1 MGEQVSSDNWSGKTV
16 LIVEDDRF
24 NALILENF
32 VKPTGIGVLVAP
44 TGELSVEMARNNKVD
59 IILMDI
65 KLPGISGIEATHQI
79 RKFNTTVPII
89 AQTAYA
95 TDTDKESAIAEG
107 CNGFI
112 TKPINRKE
120 LLRLM
125 GEFLN

>member
-1 MGEQVSSDNWSGKTV
+1 M

-24 NALILENF
+24 NSLILENF
-32 VKPTGIGVLVAP
+32 VKPTGIGVLVAA
-44 TGELSVEMARNNKVD
+44 TGELSVELARSNKVD

-95 TDTDKESAIAEG
+95 TDSDKESAITEG

-120 LLRLM
+120 LLGLM
-125 GEFLN
+125 DEFL

>member
-1 MGEQVSSDNWSGKTV
+1 MGEQVSSGNWSGKTV

-32 VKPTGIGVLVAP
+32 VKPTGIGVLVAA
-44 TGELSVEMARNNKVD
+44 TGELSVEMARNNRVD

-65 KLPGISGIEATHQI
+65 KLPGITGIEATHQI
-79 RKFNTTVPII
+79 REFNTTVPII

-95 TDTDKESAIAEG
+95 TDTDKESAITEG

-112 TKPINRKE
+112 SKPINRLE

-125 GEFLN
+125 GEFLK

>member
-1 MGEQVSSDNWSGKTV
+1 MGEQASSKNWSGKTV

-24 NALILENF
+24 NSLILENF
-32 VKPTGIGVLVAP
+32 VKPTGIGVLVAA
-44 TGELSVEMARNNKVD
+44 TGELSVELARSNKVD

-95 TDTDKESAIAEG
+95 TDSDKESAITEG

-120 LLRLM
+120 LLGLM
-125 GEFLN
+125 DEFL